1 MSHRM
6 QMIDE
11 LILQKI
17 SKQIQEIFP
26 GEFVSITKVETS
38 KDLSYSK
45 IWVSRLND
53 SDEFVKMLEERVKE
67 IRHNLSQ
74 ESSLRI
80 VPFLKFVPDHTS
92 EKANQ
97 IEELIKK
104 ANDES

>member
-1 MSHRM
+1 M

-38 KDLSYSK
+38 KDLSYAK
-45 IWVSRLND
+45 IWVAKLHD
-53 SDEFVKMLEERVKE
+53 SDEFVTLLEERVKE

-74 ESSLRI
+74 ESSLRV

>member
-1 MSHRM
+1 M

-38 KDLSYSK
+38 KDLSYAK
-45 IWVSRLND
+45 IWVSKID
-53 SDEFVKMLEERVKE
+53 DPDGFVKLLEGRVKE

>member
-38 KDLSYSK
+38 KDLSYAK
-45 IWVSRLND
+45 IWVSKID
-53 SDEFVKMLEERVKE
+53 DPDGFVKLLEGRVKE